1 MIFGRRLRDKMPC
14 SSDARGAASSEVCR
28 LLAASP
34 GGGKAV
40 QMTNAACMTDD
51 NAETGLRQSSEQWLR
66 WLNTELIRCG
76 DTPRSRLLGLWD
88 ALEDWFTSDEFATSL
103 LATGG
108 AELRGEPDHPVHEV
122 IVAHRDA
129 LRQLLVGLAEAAGA
143 ANPIGLAA

>member
-1 MIFGRRLRDKMPC
+1 
-14 SSDARGAASSEVCR
+14 
-28 LLAASP
+28 
-34 GGGKAV
+34 
-40 QMTNAACMTDD
+40 MTNAACMTDD

-143 ANPIGLAA
+143 ANPIGLAAQLQILVEGAIAGAVVDREAVVARTGRRLTRLILAKGAA